1 MNAPEKRE
9 KWPRHYAVDLVDAW
23 VRGDPTAALLAR
35 LPDNF
40 RALASAH
47 ARAFCEQIQF
57 HRRVGT
63 PIEELKGSLL
73 ADWVRIYT
81 ERLASK

>member
-1 MNAPEKRE
+1 MDARDKR
-9 KWPRHYAVDLVDAW
+9 PRHYAVDLTDAW
-23 VRGDPTAALLAR
+23 VRGEPTAALLAR
-35 LPDNF
+35 LPENM
-40 RALASAH
+40 RGLASAH

-63 PIEELKGSLL
+63 PLDQLKGSLL

-81 ERLASK
+81 ERLSSK